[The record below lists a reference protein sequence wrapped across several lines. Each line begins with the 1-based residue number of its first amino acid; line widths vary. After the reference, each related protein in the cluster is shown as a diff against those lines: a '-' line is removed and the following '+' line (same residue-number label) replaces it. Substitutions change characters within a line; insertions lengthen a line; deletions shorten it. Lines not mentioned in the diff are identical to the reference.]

1 MTTLRLEI
9 FEGFL
14 TKIQDSSFE
23 IDSRIARSPEYFLSE
38 FSEFEKIVDHWL
50 GQADEILDSYSTETK
65 YKRSCR
71 SFCKII
77 EERKTLIKLACSNA
91 RTVLSGLRIELSPRA
106 AIRSPFFRRLG
117 ELNKE
122 FAERQLQ
129 NESTEESFTKPLNL
143 LNVEFELLAI
153 IARYF
158 KAIKMAITI

>member
-1 MTTLRLEI
+1 
-9 FEGFL
+9 
-14 TKIQDSSFE
+14 
-23 IDSRIARSPEYFLSE
+23 
-38 FSEFEKIVDHWL
+38 
-50 GQADEILDSYSTETK
+50 
-65 YKRSCR
+65 
-71 SFCKII
+71 
-77 EERKTLIKLACSNA
+77 
-91 RTVLSGLRIELSPRA
+91 
-106 AIRSPFFRRLG
+106 LG

>member
-91 RTVLSGLRIELSPRA
+91 RTVLSGLRIDLSPRA

-122 FAERQLQ
+122 FAERSFRMSQLK
-129 NESTEESFTKPLNL
+129 NHL
-143 LNVEFELLAI
+143 LNPSIFSTLSSN
-153 IARYF
+153 YW
-158 KAIKMAITI
+158 K

>member
-23 IDSRIARSPEYFLSE
+23 IDSRIARGPEYFLSE

-91 RTVLSGLRIELSPRA
+91 RTVLSGLRIDLSPRA
-106 AIRSPFFRRLG
+106 AIRSPFIRRLG

-129 NESTEESFTKPLNL
+129 NESTEESL
-143 LNVEFELLAI
+143 LNPSIFPTLSSN
-153 IARYF
+153 YWQ
-158 KAIKMAITI
+158 